1 MIENFILEKL
11 IELIPIKNKGEIIL
25 QNTINSLSYIP
36 KGIDFTKEV
45 FKILNKIK
53 KEYNNNNEININL
66 KNFKKLILGK
76 SDNNDILYSLYLLSK
91 SILFEN
97 YEFDKN
103 LNGEM
108 AEIDKE
114 IALTS
119 LEIQIEELLSKN
131 NYFNGDKNIF
141 NINDYYKKI
150 KKNNNNQN
158 NNFDN
163 IIIVKENDFQIN
175 NNNDVINNIN
185 KEIINIKQTNEELKN
200 KLITLNNKIT
210 EIETENI
217 KLKNELVISKTR
229 ISILEST
236 YK

>member
-11 IELIPIKNKGEIIL
+11 IKLIPIKNKGEIIL
-25 QNTINSLSYIP
+25 KNTINSLSYIT

-53 KEYNNNNEININL
+53 KEYNNNNGININL
-66 KNFKKLILGK
+66 KNFKKLILNK

-131 NYFNGDKNIF
+131 NIFNSDENIF
-141 NINDYYKKI
+141 NVNDYYKKI
-150 KKNNNNQN
+150 KNNNNNN
-158 NNFDN
+158 NNFNN
-163 IIIVKENDFQIN
+163 IIIVK
-175 NNNDVINNIN
+175 
-185 KEIINIKQTNEELKN
+185 
-200 KLITLNNKIT
+200 
-210 EIETENI
+210 
-217 KLKNELVISKTR
+217 
-229 ISILEST
+229 
-236 YK
+236 